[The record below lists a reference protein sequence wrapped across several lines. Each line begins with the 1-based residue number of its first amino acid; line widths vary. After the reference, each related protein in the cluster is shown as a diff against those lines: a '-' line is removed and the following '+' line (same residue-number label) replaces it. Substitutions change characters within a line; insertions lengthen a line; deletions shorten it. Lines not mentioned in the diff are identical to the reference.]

1 MLITK
6 ASPVTALSGCGKKR
20 AELLST
26 LGIETVGDLLRH
38 FPRGYQD
45 RGNVRSIDE
54 SEVGNTG
61 AFVLT
66 VSSAPTTV
74 RISGGRTLTKCKA
87 FDGDK
92 SCTLVFFN
100 RNYLNDILYTGCT
113 YRFWG
118 KLTKTK
124 KGYELSPSVIEE
136 IREEKAL
143 SDLVPLYPL
152 TKGLTQNF
160 MKAIILT
167 ALNSCLLREEDD
179 CLPLRIR
186 ERLSVCGEGE
196 AYACIHNPKNEAMI
210 KKGRDRF
217 IAEELFLFACSVN
230 LAKQGRT
237 YAKGKQFEYDKCKLY
252 DFTDKLPFTLT
263 KAQSKVISEIRRDM
277 VSEYPMARLVSG
289 DVGSGKTVCAMAA
302 AYMAI
307 KNGYQCA
314 MMAPTEI
321 LAMQHY
327 RDFSEL
333 FSKLGI
339 ECGFLTG
346 SVTAANKRKTV
357 EKLKSGELKLVVGT
371 HALISQNVEFDN
383 LGLVITDE
391 QHRFGVAQRT
401 SLQNKTA
408 YPHVLV
414 MSATPIP
421 RTLALI
427 LLGDLDISVIDELPP
442 GRQTVDTYVVGEA
455 YRARLNAFIGKQ
467 VNAGCGF
474 LTGSVTAANKRKTV
488 EKLKSGELKLVVG
501 THALISQNVEFDNLG
516 LVITD
521 EQHRFGVAQR
531 TSLQNKTAYPHV
543 LVMSAT
549 PIPRTLAL
557 ILLGDLDISVI
568 DELPP
573 GRQTVDTYV
582 VGEAYRA
589 RLNAFIGKQVN
600 AGRQVYIVCPSIEA
614 KEETDEEISE
624 EDILTFDL
632 DVKKEN
638 MPKLKSA
645 VEYEQ
650 NLRNNVFPSF
660 NTAFVHG
667 KMSGKEKDS
676 VMKRFNDG
684 EIDILV
690 STTVIEVG
698 VNVPNATLMIIENA
712 ERFGLS
718 QLHQLRGRVG
728 RGAEK
733 SYCILVSD
741 SSGEN
746 ARKRLEI
753 MKTVSNGYKIAEQDL
768 EIRGPGDFISPISG
782 PSGSAKQHGA
792 FGFKLAG
799 FCSDSLML
807 EKVFKIA
814 QETVI
819 NDPELKRQENV
830 SIAAALSA
838 GIGLGI
844 SGVN

>member
-467 VNAGCGF
+467 VNAG
-474 LTGSVTAANKRKTV
+474 
-488 EKLKSGELKLVVG
+488 
-501 THALISQNVEFDNLG
+501 
-516 LVITD
+516 
-521 EQHRFGVAQR
+521 
-531 TSLQNKTAYPHV
+531 
-543 LVMSAT
+543 
-549 PIPRTLAL
+549 
-557 ILLGDLDISVI
+557 
-568 DELPP
+568 
-573 GRQTVDTYV
+573 
-582 VGEAYRA
+582 
-589 RLNAFIGKQVN
+589 
-600 AGRQVYIVCPSIEA
+600 RQVYIVCPSIEA